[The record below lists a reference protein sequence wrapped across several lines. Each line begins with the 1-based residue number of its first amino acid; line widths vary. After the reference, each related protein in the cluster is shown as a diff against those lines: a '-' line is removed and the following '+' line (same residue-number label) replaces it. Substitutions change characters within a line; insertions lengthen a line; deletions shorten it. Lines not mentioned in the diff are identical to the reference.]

1 MKYNYIIAY
10 LITINVVGIIAN
22 IADKQ
27 KAKHH
32 KWRISEATLWVIAL
46 MGGSVGSYATMKI
59 IRHKTKHKSFM
70 VGFPVI
76 IITQVLIIIYLIFKI
91 QIGS

>member
-1 MKYNYIIAY
+1 MKYNYIIVIAY
-10 LITINVVGIIAN
+10 LTAINILGIIVN
-22 IADKQ
+22 ITDKQ

-32 KWRISEATLWVIAL
+32 KWRISEATLWIIAL

-70 VGFPVI
+70 VGFPI
-76 IITQVLIIIYLIFKI
+76 IIILQVLIVLYLIFKI
-91 QIGS
+91 